1 MMLLCLQRKIMI
13 SQKMKYWN
21 CLLRQLN
28 NARKKSCMYV
38 ENVVLVFEEF
48 IITMQKM
55 STVR

>member
-1 MMLLCLQRKIMI
+1 MI

-28 NARKKSCMYV
+28 NERKKSCIYV
-38 ENVVLVFEEF
+38 ENVVLVLEEF
-48 IITMQKM
+48 VITMQKM